1 MTAKHKYY
9 EFFAGGGMARLG
21 LGSQWECVFANDF
34 SPKKAESY
42 RKNFPPADE
51 FVEGDVFDLEVRD
64 LPPGADMAWASFP
77 CQDLSLAGSG
87 QGLNGSRS
95 GSFWGF
101 WRLVQG
107 LTDDGR
113 PLPLVV
119 LENVVGTITANK
131 GQDFLVLLRALTD
144 AGYRVGP
151 MVIDAQYFIPQSRPR
166 LFVVAVHDNVDLP
179 TTLVQQHPDPRWH
192 PKNIV
197 RAQLSLPTEVRRRWI
212 WWNMPYPSPRSINL
226 IDILE
231 EEPLGVAWHSAKE
244 TNRLLELMSPTNLE
258 KVKMAQQ
265 SGKRVVGTIYRR
277 IRWSGGEKQQRAEIR
292 IDNLSGCLR
301 TGSGGSSKQ
310 FLMLIE
316 GETIRSRLLSPR
328 EAARLMGVDDSYILP
343 EKYSDAYHLLGDGLA
358 VPVVSW
364 LSETILQ
371 PALAPDWIVEN
382 AYRMKIDGCQIRM
395 LEQEIVNPLWQRE
408 PGVVASVE

>member
-1 MTAKHKYY
+1 MTAKYKYY

-21 LGSQWECVFANDF
+21 LGSQWTCLFANDF

-51 FVEGDVFDLEVRD
+51 FVEGDVFDLQAND

-77 CQDLSLAGSG
+77 CQDLSLAGNG
-87 QGLNGSRS
+87 QGLNGLRS

-107 LTDDGR
+107 LAADGR

-131 GQDFLVLLRALTD
+131 GQDFLVLLRTLTS

-151 MVIDAQYFIPQSRPR
+151 MVIDAQHFIPQSRPR
-166 LFVVAVHDNVDLP
+166 LFIVAVHNSVDLP
-179 TTLVQQHPDPRWH
+179 TSLVQQHPDPRWH
-192 PKNIV
+192 PGGIV
-197 RAQLSLPTEVRRRWI
+197 RAELSLPKDVRERWI
-212 WWNMPYPSPRSINL
+212 WWNMPYPSPRNVNL

-231 EEPLGVAWHSAKE
+231 EEPSGVNWHSAKE

-258 KVKMAQQ
+258 KVKTAQR
-265 SGKRVVGTIYRR
+265 SGRRVVGTIYRR
-277 IRWSGGEKQQRAEIR
+277 IRSSGGEKQQRAEIR

-310 FLMLIE
+310 FLMLIS
-316 GETIRSRLLSPR
+316 GEEITSRLLSPR
-328 EAARLMGVDDSYILP
+328 EVARLMGVDDSYILP
-343 EKYSDAYHLLGDGLA
+343 EKYSDTYHLLGDGLA

-364 LSETILQ
+364 LSDTILQ
-371 PALAPDWIVEN
+371 PALTPNWIVEDV
-382 AYRMKIDGCQIRM
+382 YRVKIDRLQFRF
-395 LEQEIVNPLWQRE
+395 LESNP
-408 PGVVASVE
+408 VVA

>member
-1 MTAKHKYY
+1 MTAKHTYY

-21 LGSQWECVFANDF
+21 LGSQWICLFANDF

-42 RKNFPPADE
+42 RKNFPPANE
-51 FVEGDVFDLEVRD
+51 FVEGDVFDLQISD

-77 CQDLSLAGSG
+77 CQDLSLAGNG
-87 QGLNGSRS
+87 QGLNGARS

-107 LTDDGR
+107 LVNDGR
-113 PLPLVV
+113 PIPLVV

-131 GQDFLVLLRALTD
+131 GQDFLVLLKSLTD

-166 LFVVAVHDNVDLP
+166 LFIVAAHNSLDLP
-179 TTLVQQHPDPRWH
+179 TSLVQQHPDLRWH
-192 PKNIV
+192 PKSIV
-197 RAQLSLPTEVRRRWI
+197 RAELSLPKDVRKQWI
-212 WWNMPYPSPRSINL
+212 WWNMPYPSPRNVNL

-231 EEPLGVAWHSAKE
+231 EEPSGVKWHSDKE
-244 TNRLLELMSPTNLE
+244 TKRLLELMSPTNLE

-277 IRWSGGEKQQRAEIR
+277 IRSIGGEKQQRAEIR
-292 IDNLSGCLR
+292 IDDLSGCLR

-316 GETIRSRLLSPR
+316 GEKITSRLLSPR

-371 PALAPDWIVEN
+371 PALTPDWAVED
-382 AYRMKIDGCQIRM
+382 AYRVKIDRLQFRF
-395 LEQEIVNPLWQRE
+395 LESNS
-408 PGVVASVE
+408 VVV

>member
-1 MTAKHKYY
+1 MTAKYKYY

-21 LGSQWECVFANDF
+21 LGSQWTCLFANDF
-34 SPKKAESY
+34 SSKKAESY

-51 FVEGDVFDLEVRD
+51 FVEGDVFDLQVSD

-77 CQDLSLAGSG
+77 CQDLSLAGNG

-107 LTDDGR
+107 LAADGR

-131 GQDFLVLLRALTD
+131 GQDFLILLRTLTD

-151 MVIDAQYFIPQSRPR
+151 MVIDAQHFIPQSRPR
-166 LFVVAVHDNVDLP
+166 LFIVAVHDSVDLP
-179 TTLVQQHPDPRWH
+179 SALIQRHPDPRWH

-197 RAQLSLPTEVRRRWI
+197 SAELALPKEIRERWI
-212 WWNMPYPSPRSINL
+212 WWNMPYPPPRIVNL

-231 EEPLGVAWHSAKE
+231 EEPSSVTWHSTRE

-265 SGKRVVGTIYRR
+265 SGRRVVGTIYRR
-277 IRWSGGEKQQRAEIR
+277 IRKSGEEKQQRAEIR

-316 GETIRSRLLSPR
+316 GGKVTSRLLSSR
-328 EAARLMGVDDSYILP
+328 EVARLMGVDDSYILP
-343 EKYSDAYHLLGDGLA
+343 EKYGDAYHLLGDGLA

-364 LSETILQ
+364 LSDTILQ
-371 PALAPDWIVEN
+371 PALTPNWIVEDT
-382 AYRMKIDGCQIRM
+382 YRVKIDRFQFRF
-395 LEQEIVNPLWQRE
+395 LESNP
-408 PGVVASVE
+408 VVA